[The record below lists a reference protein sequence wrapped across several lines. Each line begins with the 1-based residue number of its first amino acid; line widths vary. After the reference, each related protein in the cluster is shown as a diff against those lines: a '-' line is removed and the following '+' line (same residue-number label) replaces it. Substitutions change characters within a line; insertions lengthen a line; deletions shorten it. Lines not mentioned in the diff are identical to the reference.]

1 MLTAILRTLRPVP
14 PSAVMWNFTGPPVPR
29 ARQVPR
35 RGTCKRLSD
44 GPAGRRAVV
53 GWGPGWSGRVWG
65 WPRGAGGRGVWSSTE
80 ASVRGRV
87 PVLELVEPGVDP
99 REVVVGCGRAG
110 GEPVEV
116 GAEQLVVG
124 LASPG
129 RDAFELPGAERRHS
143 GGDGQVAAGEPA
155 GQAKAGQPVDAPVG
169 DRWAQEAK

>member
-1 MLTAILRTLRPVP
+1 MLIAILRTLCPVP

-44 GPAGRRAVV
+44 GPAGRRAVM
-53 GWGPGWSGRVWG
+53 GWGRGGWGTVWG
-65 WPRGAGGRGVWSSTE
+65 WPREAGGRGVWSSAE

-87 PVLELVEPGVDP
+87 PVLELVEAGVDP
-99 REVVVGCGRAG
+99 SEVAIGWGRAG

-124 LASPG
+124 LARPR
-129 RDAFELPGAERRHS
+129 RDAIELPGAGGRHP
-143 GGDGQVAAGEPA
+143 GGDGHGSPGGA
-155 GQAKAGQPVDAPVG
+155 
-169 DRWAQEAK
+169 